1 VQPQFTSQGRFFVT
15 SPGRKTIKKLFA
27 VSGNR
32 CAFPKCE
39 IPLIDN
45 LSGKVTGKICHIR
58 AKSPGGPRYDP
69 SQSDEERDA
78 FENLLLMCPIH
89 HDVID
94 ADPESY
100 TVSRLGE
107 IKAKHETLYA
117 GGNEPSDDDARQ
129 FLLNITSS
137 TISHG
142 SLIFSNH
149 QMGGQVAHSI
159 VNIGQQPRQISQAS
173 ANVLISEL
181 RKYPSENFEISSLMN
196 DVETYNLAQVLEAIL
211 KHAGWSSSSGISQS
225 IFSGLPRGVI
235 IETPVEKLS
244 LKILLNW
251 LGQIGLNPQGF
262 LKPNSTLTRII
273 VGTAM

>member
-1 VQPQFTSQGRFFVT
+1 MA
-15 SPGRKTIKKLFA
+15 SPSLKTIKRLFA

-32 CAFPKCE
+32 CAFPRCE

-45 LSGKVTGKICHIR
+45 LSGKVTGKICHI
-58 AKSPGGPRYDP
+58 KTKKPTGPRYDP
-69 SQSDEERDA
+69 NQSDEERDA

-100 TVSRLGE
+100 GVSRLKE
-107 IKAKHETLYA
+107 IKARHEALWA
-117 GGNEPSDDDARQ
+117 GGNEPSDDIAKQ

-142 SLIFSNH
+142 SIIFTQR

-159 VNIGQQPRQISQAS
+159 VNVGQQPRGVSQAA
-173 ANVLISEL
+173 ANALISEL
-181 RKYPSENFEISSLMN
+181 RKYPAENFEIAALMG
-196 DVETYNLAQVLEAIL
+196 DAETFNLAQILETIL

-225 IFSGLPRGVI
+225 LFSGLPRGVI
-235 IETPVEKLS
+235 IETAVEKPS
-244 LKILLNW
+244 LNILLNW
-251 LGQIGLNPQGF
+251 LGQVGLKPQGF
-262 LKPNSTLTRII
+262 LKPDSKLTKII
-273 VGTAM
+273 VGTAI

>member
-1 VQPQFTSQGRFFVT
+1 VT